1 MNNFVFNVLERY
13 FINLTNTG
21 YRKNSDVKKVLL
33 LSHIN
38 KLLNN
43 NFRGFITED
52 DYKKI
57 ERALYCLYGSSCL
70 IPYPNYYNIKNPSVM
85 YNGSISELTH
95 RVINAEKKVDTIKE
109 INESIYKDLSDIKN
123 ADIVIPGE
131 DIKSVDDFD
140 LEG

>member
-1 MNNFVFNVLERY
+1 MDNFVFNTLGKY
-13 FINLTNTG
+13 FTNLANTG
-21 YRKNSDVKKVLL
+21 YRRNSDVLRVLL

-43 NFRGFITED
+43 DFRGFIIEE

-70 IPYPNYYNIKNPSVM
+70 IPYPDYYNTKNQRVM

-95 RVINAEKKVDTIKE
+95 RVVNAEKVIEELKKT
-109 INESIYKDLSDIKN
+109 
-123 ADIVIPGE
+123 DIVIPGE
-131 DIKSVDDFD
+131 DIKSVDDFNI
-140 LEG
+140 EG